1 MTSKGSLLLFD
12 VPIKVEGK
20 KSKLIFFLGFGNEA
34 KKRLK
39 ASG

>member
-20 KSKLIFFLGFGNEA
+20 KIEVNFFLGVW
-34 KKRLK
+34 K
-39 ASG
+39 